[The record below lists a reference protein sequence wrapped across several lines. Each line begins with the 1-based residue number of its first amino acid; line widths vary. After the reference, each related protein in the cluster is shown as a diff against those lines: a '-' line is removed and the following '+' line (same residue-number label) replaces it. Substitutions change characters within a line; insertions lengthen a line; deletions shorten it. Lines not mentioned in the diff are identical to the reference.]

1 MASAG
6 GAPRVRLL
14 RVLVVTFVLSTAALG
29 WLFGP
34 QVWAMVAA
42 DDGPLARAKRRVGM
56 WVGIAQWK
64 DKRIKNVSR
73 ALGGQ
78 PPKTKPKP

>member
-1 MASAG
+1 MTMASAG

-14 RVLVVTFVLSTAALG
+14 RVLILTFLGSTIALAVLFGSSLWAVAESSALG
-29 WLFGP
+29 R
-34 QVWAMVAA
+34 
-42 DDGPLARAKRRVGM
+42 ARRKVQT

-64 DKRIKNVSR
+64 DKRIKNVSK

-78 PPKTKPKP
+78 PPKPKSKP

>member
-1 MASAG
+1 MAADG

-14 RVLVVTFVLSTAALG
+14 RVLIVTFVLSTVALG
-29 WLFGP
+29 WLLGP
-34 QVWAMVAA
+34 RLWALA
-42 DDGPLARAKRRVGM
+42 DDEISALGRAKRKVQA

-64 DKRIKNVSR
+64 DKRIQNVSK

-78 PPKTKPKP
+78 PPKAKPKP